1 MGILAGGDMGIRLT
15 GISTPIGG
23 VEWEYINDTKKAEH
37 AAPYTILP
45 DQKNPSFHQF
55 KHWGQTPLTT

>member
-1 MGILAGGDMGIRLT
+1 MGIRLT

-23 VEWEYINDTKKAEH
+23 VEWEYMNDTKKAEH